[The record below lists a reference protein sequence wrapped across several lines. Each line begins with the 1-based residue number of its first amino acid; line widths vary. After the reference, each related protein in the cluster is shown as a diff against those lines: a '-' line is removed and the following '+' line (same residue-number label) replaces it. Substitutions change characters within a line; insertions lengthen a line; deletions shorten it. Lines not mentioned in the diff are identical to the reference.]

1 MCTAQNHLC
10 VALCVTSPT
19 QEDGTL
25 DHILSDTLVL
35 TRMLGPISGQEPKE
49 TDDHVRTCLAESV
62 MVLASCDK
70 GLQALL
76 AAGAEDL
83 LHKG

>member
-1 MCTAQNHLC
+1 M
-10 VALCVTSPT
+10 

-25 DHILSDTLVL
+25 EHIVADALVL
-35 TRMLGPISGQEPKE
+35 SRMLGPISGQEPKE
-49 TDDHVRTCLAESV
+49 TDDNVRTCLAESV
-62 MVLASCDK
+62 MVLASSDK

-76 AAGAEDL
+76 HAGADDL